1 MPPPTVD
8 PDPLVAPPVGPQE
21 LLQQAPS
28 QMQHRLA
35 NRPLARLQIGCASP
49 LPFLEHAARQALYL
63 RLGFAEYFLRNFFFS

>member
-1 MPPPTVD
+1 
-8 PDPLVAPPVGPQE
+8 
-21 LLQQAPS
+21 
-28 QMQHRLA
+28 MQHCLA